1 MLFGIDEF
9 TVGVTSA
16 RGYIAEHERKRVGL
30 MEVQSNVIRLR
41 EKLEQI
47 EQGASAFALERRAIL
62 ERKNKVLAEF
72 KQIGSE
78 HDELSQT
85 LAGPPRRDPN
95 EDEKMQF
102 HVLVTRRASQ
112 MQQLADLNSR
122 LEKIEKRVQITVR
135 SEASFRVLLK
145 SAQESEARLEDVV
158 GDIDKGRAKLP
169 VVIGRGIFR
178 SGNANDDSA
187 GGDLSLQTVTA
198 PNTDPNALLS
208 QVTMASKLELLK
220 NASGPVR
227 DHCKRAKNLATDKW
241 KWGEHKVLVE
251 QEFEVTKTRLADVR
265 DRFVEQQ
272 KSNLRAD
279 LMHAIMRY
287 HVSLSRWGLSILFA
301 NFVEFV
307 FVARRK

>member
-1 MLFGIDEF
+1 
-9 TVGVTSA
+9 
-16 RGYIAEHERKRVGL
+16 
-30 MEVQSNVIRLR
+30 MEVRSNVMRLR

-47 EQGASAFALERRAIL
+47 EQVTSVLALERRTIL
-62 ERKNKVLAEF
+62 ERKGKVLAEI

-85 LAGPPRRDPN
+85 LAGPPRRDAN

-102 HVLVTRRASQ
+102 HVLVARRASQ

-122 LEKIEKRVQITVR
+122 LENIEKRAQITVR
-135 SEASFRVLLK
+135 SEASFRISLK

-158 GDIDKGRAKLP
+158 SDIDKDHAKLP

-178 SGNANDDSA
+178 SENASNGSTD
-187 GGDLSLQTVTA
+187 GDLSLQTVTA
-198 PNTDPNALLS
+198 PYTDPNALLA

-220 NASGPVR
+220 NAAGPVR
-227 DHCKRAKNLATDKW
+227 DHYKKTKSLATEKW
-241 KWGEHKVLVE
+241 KWGEHKVLAE
-251 QEFEVTKTRLADVR
+251 QELEVTKTRLADVR
-265 DRFVEQQ
+265 ARFVEQQ

-287 HVSLSRWGLSILFA
+287 HVSFSRSRLSILIA
-301 NFVEFV
+301 NVV
-307 FVARRK
+307 KLVL